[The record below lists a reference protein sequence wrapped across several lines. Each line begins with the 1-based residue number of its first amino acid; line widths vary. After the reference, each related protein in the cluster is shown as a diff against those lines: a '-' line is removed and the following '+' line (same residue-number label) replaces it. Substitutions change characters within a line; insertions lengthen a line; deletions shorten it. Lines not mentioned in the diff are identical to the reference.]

1 MGKSIPKKWRE
12 VPRGEV
18 EEAVTINRDNRGTL
32 KLRAILSRRIMPAVL
47 ITKEVTRSR
56 AVAVDSTRE
65 KINMENPHNRKS
77 TTLRQLKPSPP
88 EAEETSPLTDSRMP
102 LSRSMINLVPNSNK
116 REHPGREV
124 PDRKRA
130 APRMSKRSLCMA
142 QL

>member
-88 EAEETSPLTDSRMP
+88 EAEATSPLTDSRTP
-102 LSRSMINLVPNSNK
+102 LSRSMINLVPNSSK
-116 REHPGREV
+116 REHPGRAV